1 MKHIIFI
8 LGFGICLPAVSL
20 PPLEAQT
27 VRRDYS
33 WSAHDPVN
41 AMVSRIYAQAEMIRA
56 QNEAEKD
63 FAAARQLHAQARS
76 QEIDNWEKAIRKH
89 WELKLY
95 TKKKRLEVNQ
105 ARQVEK
111 LEYLNN
117 QKWKYSRLW
126 ERLKN
131 HPELST
137 SRIKS
142 GEAHNFLLDRLA
154 VSALPYDY
162 DDIETRYGPEALHDL
177 RLDEDWLG
185 DITLSQDGFKFPAD
199 QEVQDQI
206 DNWPYLL
213 RWQQFNSAR
222 AKYEAARQQA
232 IQEAN
237 ETDKVAVDS
246 IQKLKTALMELT
258 RAFHFSSE
266 TWEWAK
272 AHRRYTQHNDARRFL
287 AELDREIRRLEE
299 TGDIRPFQGRSGYDP
314 AIHGEHVVSL
324 LTFMNRNGIE
334 FASARPGEEYAY
346 NNLYVMMRALY
357 LTVAD
362 EDESIQPEDLSRR
375 IDAE

>member
-1 MKHIIFI
+1 MRSIAY
-8 LGFGICLPAVSL
+8 LLALGICLPAGLVSE
-20 PPLEAQT
+20 LEAQT
-27 VRRDYS
+27 TVRDYS
-33 WSAHDPVN
+33 WSTYDPFA
-41 AMVSRIYAQAEMIRA
+41 AMSSRIYAQAEMIRA
-56 QNEAEKD
+56 QGEAEKD
-63 FAAARQLHAQARS
+63 FAAARQLHAHARS

-95 TKKKRLEVNQ
+95 TKKKRLQVNQ

-111 LEYLNN
+111 MEYLNN
-117 QKWKYSRLW
+117 QKWKYSRVW

-137 SRIKS
+137 PKIRS
-142 GEAHNFLLDRLA
+142 GEAHNFLLNRLA

-162 DDIETRYGPEALHDL
+162 NDIETRYGPEALSEL

-185 DITLSQDGFKFPAD
+185 DITLIQDGFKFPAD
-199 QEVQDQI
+199 QEVRDQI
-206 DNWPYLL
+206 ENWPFLL
-213 RWQQFNSAR
+213 RWKEFKSERENYENAR
-222 AKYEAARQQA
+222 RQVMEEA
-232 IQEAN
+232 EKNN
-237 ETDKVAVDS
+237 EVSVDT
-246 IQKLKTALMELT
+246 IQKLKSTLMELT

-272 AHRRYTQHNDARRFL
+272 ANRRYSQHNDARRFL

-334 FASARPGEEYAY
+334 FAPASPGDEYAY

-357 LTVAD
+357 LTAAD
-362 EDESIQPEDLSRR
+362 EDESIKPEDLSER
-375 IDAE
+375 IDED